1 MQSRAG
7 KLIIVSGTSVPGWA
21 DVVDVYFFAAAAYG
35 FGSRIV

>member
-7 KLIIVSGTSVPGWA
+7 KLIIVIGTSVA
-21 DVVDVYFFAAAAYG
+21 DVIDVYVFAAAAYG